1 MRPEGARV
9 TNGSGGG
16 GGSDNFLQKLF
27 GLTSSNARI
36 REAMMAMLLEPMRR
50 SRVDRSKGVNPPDA
64 PSPLRSDVPPEAMEG
79 VRPPLPSALQFI

>member
-36 REAMMAMLLEPMRR
+36 REAVLAMLLEPMRR
-50 SRVDRSKGVNPPDA
+50 SQVEQSKGVNPPNTPTLSCKPFRINHKEEWLA
-64 PSPLRSDVPPEAMEG
+64 
-79 VRPPLPSALQFI
+79 LPITV